1 MHTMIVISRTSPVR
15 RLLSVLVLALLVL
28 GCIAVVGRDRAV
40 ADPGGGCNFFTQT
53 CGVGV
58 GGGGHGGGNGG
69 GRGGVGGGVGITMPG
84 CHNTDPSGNG
94 CDPCN
99 TLTTRIPSDPAAC
112 QIYSKNLFCSQL
124 NPDGMDYAT
133 WENFLQSVNCAGNT
147 YVPGSPAVAA
157 QNAYRSIHFPKPSGN
172 RSPSQNQTYRG
183 YPFTYV
189 GLWTWFWTNGGSW
202 RTLTATATDGDQSA
216 TVTASPVALV
226 YDAGDGGGSQTCDG
240 PGRAWTSDDGNA
252 APSDG
257 GCAYQYHQVTT
268 SPITST
274 QSIIWKITWIGTGGT
289 AGEIPQLTTST
300 TGQLNVMQIQTVV
313 TR

>member
-1 MHTMIVISRTSPVR
+1 MIAESTSGVFR
-15 RLLSVLVLALLVL
+15 RLLSAFVLALLVL
-28 GCIAVVGRDRAV
+28 ACLAVVGH
-40 ADPGGGCNFFTQT
+40 DPAIAEPGGGGCNVFTQT

-58 GGGGHGGGNGG
+58 GGGGHGGGGG
-69 GRGGVGGGVGITMPG
+69 GDIRGGVTAPG
-84 CHNTDPSGNG
+84 CHNTDPTGNG

-99 TLTTRIPSDPAAC
+99 TLTKGIPADRGAC
-112 QIYSKNLFCSQL
+112 QIYSQNLVCSEL
-124 NPDGMDYAT
+124 NPAGMDYAT
-133 WENFLQSVNCAGNT
+133 WESFVQSVNCAANAYT
-147 YVPGSPAVAA
+147 PGSPAVAA
-157 QNAYRSIHFPKPSGN
+157 ENAYRSIHFPKPTGD
-172 RSPSQNQTYRG
+172 RSPSQDQRYRG

-189 GLWTWFWTNGGSW
+189 GLWTWFWTDAGTW

-226 YDAGDGGGSQTCDG
+226 YDPGDGNGSQTCDG

-268 SPITST
+268 SPIAST
-274 QSIIWKITWIGTGGT
+274 QSIIWKITWVGTGNT